1 MNILSV
7 ILTNIQCDVSRMSFF
22 ISFFFKK
29 IMRDNNSMKKRQ
41 SPFYMDKLFVHQ
53 TIRI

>member
-22 ISFFFKK
+22 IYFFCKK
-29 IMRDNNSMKKRQ
+29 IMRDINAMK
-41 SPFYMDKLFVHQ
+41 
-53 TIRI
+53 